1 MKIIKKKI
9 VFIVFIKTEKD
20 YNRVY
25 YYSENAQKYIAE
37 KMGHDP
43 EFMVQRD
50 GSGCYVA
57 SEYFSND
64 EIFSILG
71 MDVKN
76 KYEFQE
82 TVLGYNSY
90 FGNFPYCKT
99 LEDAVALLNEALKLL
114 ING

>member
-1 MKIIKKKI
+1 MRIIKKKI
-9 VFIVFIKTEKD
+9 VFIKTEQD
-20 YNRVY
+20 YNRIY
-25 YYSENAQKYIAE
+25 YYSENTQKYIAE

-50 GSGCYVA
+50 KSGWYVA
-57 SEYFSND
+57 SVYFSNE

-71 MDVKN
+71 MNIKN

-82 TVLGYNSY
+82 KVLGYSDY

-99 LEDAVALLNEALKLL
+99 SEDAVTLLDETLRML

>member
-1 MKIIKKKI
+1 
-9 VFIVFIKTEKD
+9 
-20 YNRVY
+20 
-25 YYSENAQKYIAE
+25 
-37 KMGHDP
+37 MGHDP

-50 GSGCYVA
+50 GSGWYVA

-71 MDVKN
+71 MNVKN

-82 TVLGYNSY
+82 IALGYTRG
-90 FGNFPYCKT
+90 FGNFPYCRT
-99 LEDAVALLNEALKLL
+99 AEDAVTLLNEALKLL

>member
-1 MKIIKKKI
+1 MKIIKKK
-9 VFIVFIKTEKD
+9 IVFIKTEKD

-50 GSGCYVA
+50 ESGWYVA

-82 TVLGYNSY
+82 IALGYTRG
-90 FGNFPYCKT
+90 FGNFPYCRT
-99 LEDAVALLNEALKLL
+99 AEDAVTLLNEALKLL

>member
-1 MKIIKKKI
+1 MRIVKKK
-9 VFIVFIKTEKD
+9 IVFIKTEKD
-20 YNRVY
+20 YNRIY
-25 YYSENAQKYIAE
+25 YYSENTQKYIAE

-43 EFMVQRD
+43 GFMVQRD
-50 GSGCYVA
+50 GSGWYVA
-57 SEYFSND
+57 SEYFSNG

-71 MDVKN
+71 MNIKN

-82 TVLGYNSY
+82 IALGYSKH

-99 LEDAVALLNEALKLL
+99 AEDAVTLLDEALKLL

>member
-1 MKIIKKKI
+1 
-9 VFIVFIKTEKD
+9 
-20 YNRVY
+20 
-25 YYSENAQKYIAE
+25 
-37 KMGHDP
+37 MGHDP

-50 GSGCYVA
+50 GSGWYVA
-57 SEYFSND
+57 SEYFSNG

-71 MDVKN
+71 MDIKN

-82 TVLGYNSY
+82 IALGYSKH

-99 LEDAVALLNEALKLL
+99 AEDAVTLLDEVLKLL

>member
-1 MKIIKKKI
+1 MKIIKNK
-9 VFIVFIKTEKD
+9 IVFIKTEED
-20 YNRVY
+20 YNRIY
-25 YYSENAQKYIAE
+25 YYNKNTQKYIAE

-50 GSGCYVA
+50 GSGWYV
-57 SEYFSND
+57 SSDFSND

-82 TVLGYNSY
+82 IALGYTRG
-90 FGNFPYCKT
+90 FGNFPYCRT
-99 LEDAVALLNEALKLL
+99 AEDAVTLLNEALKLL

>member
-1 MKIIKKKI
+1 MRIIKKK
-9 VFIVFIKTEKD
+9 IVFIKTEKD
-20 YNRVY
+20 YNRIY
-25 YYSENAQKYIAE
+25 YYSENIQKYIAE

-43 EFMVQRD
+43 RFMVQRD
-50 GSGCYVA
+50 KSGWYVT

-71 MDVKN
+71 MDIKN
-76 KYEFQE
+76 KYKFQE
-82 TVLGYNSY
+82 TVLGYSEY

-99 LEDAVALLNEALKLL
+99 PEDAITLLDETLKLL

>member
-1 MKIIKKKI
+1 MKIIKKK
-9 VFIVFIKTEKD
+9 IVFIKTEKD
-20 YNRVY
+20 YNRIY
-25 YYSENAQKYIAE
+25 YYSENTQKYIAE

-50 GSGCYVA
+50 GSGWYVA

-82 TVLGYNSY
+82 IALGYSKY

-99 LEDAVALLNEALKLL
+99 AEDAVTLLNEALKLL

>member
-1 MKIIKKKI
+1 MKIIKKK
-9 VFIVFIKTEKD
+9 IVFIKTEKD
-20 YNRVY
+20 YNRIY
-25 YYSENAQKYIAE
+25 YYSKNTQKYIAE

-50 GSGCYVA
+50 GSGWYVA

-64 EIFSILG
+64 EIFSISG
-71 MDVKN
+71 MNVKN

-82 TVLGYNSY
+82 IALGYTRG
-90 FGNFPYCKT
+90 FGNFPYCRT
-99 LEDAVALLNEALKLL
+99 AEDAVTLLDEALKLL

>member
-9 VFIVFIKTEKD
+9 IFVKSEKKYTRID
-20 YNRVY
+20 YYNEDIEKVVT
-25 YYSENAQKYIAE
+25 E

-50 GSGCYVA
+50 GSGWYI
-57 SEYFSND
+57 SGYFSND

-71 MDVKN
+71 MNKKN
-76 KYEFQE
+76 KYELQE
-82 TVLGYNSY
+82 KVLGYTSE
-90 FGNFPYCKT
+90 FGNFPYCT
-99 LEDAVALLNEALKLL
+99 TAEDAVTLLDEALRIL

>member
-1 MKIIKKKI
+1 MKIIKKK
-9 VFIVFIKTEKD
+9 IVFIKTEKD

-43 EFMVQRD
+43 VFMVQRD
-50 GSGCYVA
+50 GSGWYVT

-71 MDVKN
+71 MDVKD
-76 KYEFQE
+76 KYKFQE
-82 TVLGYNSY
+82 TAIGYSEY

-99 LEDAVALLNEALKLL
+99 EEDAVTLLNEALKLL

>member
-1 MKIIKKKI
+1 MKIIKKK
-9 VFIVFIKTEKD
+9 IVFIKTEKD
-20 YNRVY
+20 YNRIY
-25 YYSENAQKYIAE
+25 YYSENTQKYIAE

-43 EFMVQRD
+43 EFMVQLD
-50 GSGCYVA
+50 GSGWYVTSA
-57 SEYFSND
+57 YFSND

-71 MDVKN
+71 MDVKD

-82 TVLGYNSY
+82 TALGYSRH

-99 LEDAVALLNEALKLL
+99 SEDAVTLLDEALKLL

>member
-1 MKIIKKKI
+1 MKIIKKK
-9 VFIVFIKTEKD
+9 IVFIKTEKD

-43 EFMVQRD
+43 VFMVQRD
-50 GSGCYVA
+50 GSGWYVA
-57 SEYFSND
+57 SEYFSCD

-71 MDVKN
+71 MNKKN
-76 KYEFQE
+76 RYELQE
-82 TVLGYNSY
+82 KVLGYSEY

-99 LEDAVALLNEALKLL
+99 AEDAVTLLNEALKLL

>member
-1 MKIIKKKI
+1 MKIIKKK
-9 VFIVFIKTEKD
+9 IVFIKTEKD

-50 GSGCYVA
+50 ESGWYVA
-57 SEYFSND
+57 SVYFSND

-71 MDVKN
+71 MDAKN

-82 TVLGYNSY
+82 IALGYTRG
-90 FGNFPYCKT
+90 FGNFPYCRT
-99 LEDAVALLNEALKLL
+99 AEDAVTLLNEALKLL

>member
-9 VFIVFIKTEKD
+9 IFIKTEKD
-20 YNRVY
+20 YNRIY
-25 YYSENAQKYIAE
+25 YYSENTQKYIAE

-43 EFMVQRD
+43 EFMVQHD
-50 GSGCYVA
+50 GSGWYVA

-82 TVLGYNSY
+82 IALGYTRG
-90 FGNFPYCKT
+90 FGNFPYCRT
-99 LEDAVALLNEALKLL
+99 AEDAVTLLNEALKLL

>member
-1 MKIIKKKI
+1 MKIIKKK
-9 VFIVFIKTEKD
+9 IVFIKTEKD

-43 EFMVQRD
+43 VFMVQRD
-50 GSGCYVA
+50 GSGWYVA
-57 SEYFSND
+57 SEYSND

-71 MDVKN
+71 MDVKD
-76 KYEFQE
+76 KYKFQE
-82 TVLGYNSY
+82 TVLGYSKY
-90 FGNFPYCKT
+90 FGNFPYCET
-99 LEDAVALLNEALKLL
+99 SEDAVTLLDEALKLL

>member
-1 MKIIKKKI
+1 MKIIKKK
-9 VFIVFIKTEKD
+9 IVFIKTEKD

-37 KMGHDP
+37 KMGHNP
-43 EFMVQRD
+43 VFMVQRD
-50 GSGCYVA
+50 RHGWYVA

-71 MDVKN
+71 MNKKN
-76 KYEFQE
+76 KYELQE
-82 TVLGYNSY
+82 KVLGYTSE
-90 FGNFPYCKT
+90 FGNFPYCT
-99 LEDAVALLNEALKLL
+99 RAEEAVTLLNEALKLL